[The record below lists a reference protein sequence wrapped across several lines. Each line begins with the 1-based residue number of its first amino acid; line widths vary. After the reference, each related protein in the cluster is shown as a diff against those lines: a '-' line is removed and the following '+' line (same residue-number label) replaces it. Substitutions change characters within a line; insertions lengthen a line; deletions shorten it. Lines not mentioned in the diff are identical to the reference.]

1 MASSSGP
8 YASVRQERKATKQ
21 RPSGRTNAAAA
32 PTTDPPPAV
41 GFVLHPDDKDPYVF
55 RIDSPISLQK
65 QPATKHPR
73 LWATGAVGALGVAAT
88 ATAVRRRRG

>member
-1 MASSSGP
+1 
-8 YASVRQERKATKQ
+8 
-21 RPSGRTNAAAA
+21 
-32 PTTDPPPAV
+32 V

-55 RIDSPISLQK
+55 RIDLSQFGIGAARVLFTHDPGGPTTRVHLDLMPISLQK

-88 ATAVRRRRG
+88 ATAVRRRRIGHEIVEGARRG